1 MTHSTPSMYR
11 STNPFFI
18 YVQVIHSINELS
30 AGDAVG
36 FSVLQH
42 QAERLLSVIS
52 HEAIQQCVDDT
63 EHLQTSGLSDRILRL
78 ESRARPVQ
86 GVDSSVNTRG
96 SRCDIDERYPDM
108 SSSRESLMD
117 LANVVSL
124 PPVPEDSLGNFYKL
138 AVRTSSLSSLKNF
151 RKVKLCL
158 QRASSEEDE
167 DSESE
172 EHSFASS
179 DEQGSSDKEMRPAF
193 LSQKKNIMLGN
204 IKEEV

>member
-11 STNPFFI
+11 PTNP
-18 YVQVIHSINELS
+18 VIHSINELS

-117 LANVVSL
+117 LGNVVSL
-124 PPVPEDSLGNFYKL
+124 PPVPEDSLGNFCKL